1 MRKHLCVYMDGEFC
15 DRESDLKVSILL
27 VAVQSRVA
35 VTVLHTANL
44 PVVTEV
50 VTVVTSP
57 NAAVVVPLVVLPG
70 VVGVETGG
78 EDVGVGAG
86 VLTAL
91 VEPRVLAGVVVRPAG
106 SLALLTAV
114 LRGTSVFT
122 DALQRKP

>member
-1 MRKHLCVYMDGEFC
+1 M
-15 DRESDLKVSILL
+15 L

-91 VEPRVLAGVVVRPAG
+91 VEPRVLAGVVVCPAG
-106 SLALLTAV
+106 SLALLTPV
-114 LRGTSVFT
+114 IRGTFVFT
-122 DALQRKP
+122 DALQRKPLLS